1 MRFAGWEEGAN
12 PDFPCDRRRLSWLPT
27 PADGVLS
34 TVSLQPTQYS
44 WLPAPTDV
52 VLSTVFIMADGLP
65 LAPTPTDVMLST
77 VSLWPTE
84 CSWFSTPTRVFA
96 ENLVGLGLL

>member
-65 LAPTPTDVMLST
+65 LASYTY
-77 VSLWPTE
+77 
-84 CSWFSTPTRVFA
+84 RRNA
-96 ENLVGLGLL
+96 EYSFIVADGMFMVLYPY